1 MQRRMYRSLTAAALG
16 GILLAGCGAKKKE
29 AEAEPVVP
37 VEVTEAKRD
46 SIQRIVQADGILYPV
61 EQSNIIP
68 KIGAPIKSF
77 AVSRGDHV
85 HKGQLLAILEN
96 RDLAASVTDAK
107 GTYEQASAQYRNTAS
122 ATVPDEVVKAQ
133 QDTQAAKQA
142 LDGAQKLLQNREQMF
157 REGAIARRMVDDAA
171 TAYAQAKSTYET
183 AQKHLESLQ
192 RVSRQEEVK
201 SAAGQMES
209 ANGKYQAAQAQLSY
223 SEVRSP
229 IDGVVADR
237 PLYPGEMAAAGSP
250 LIMVMN
256 LSRVIARANIPVAQ
270 AVTLRV
276 GQTARIAQTDAP
288 IEVQGTVKVVSPA
301 VDPNST
307 TVEVWVEAG
316 NPGEKLKSG
325 VTVHISVLAET
336 IKDAVVIP
344 PAALLPSQQGGT
356 IVMVVGA
363 DSVAHERKIEVGVR
377 EAEKL
382 QVVSGIQPGEKVVT
396 VGGLGLQDGGKV
408 QIGKPAAEK
417 PDKAGGDKGDKDDKD
432 DKGK

>member
-1 MQRRMYRSLTAAALG
+1 MQRRMYRSLTVATLFGLWLTACG
-16 GILLAGCGAKKKE
+16 GKKKE

-68 KIGAPIKSF
+68 KISAPIKSF

-96 RDLAASVTDAK
+96 RDLAAGVTDAK

-122 ATVPDEVVKAQ
+122 ATVPDELVKAQ

-142 LDGAQKLLQNREQMF
+142 MDAAQKLLQSREQMF

-229 IDGVVADR
+229 IDGVVSDR

-276 GQTARIAQTDAP
+276 GQPARVAQTDAP

-307 TVEVWVEAG
+307 TVEVWVEAA

-377 EAEKL
+377 ETEKL
-382 QVVSGIQPGEKVVT
+382 QVVSGLQPGEKVVT

-408 QIGKPAAEK
+408 QIGKPGAEK

>member
-1 MQRRMYRSLTAAALG
+1 MPKRTYRSLTVAALCG
-16 GILLAGCGAKKKE
+16 VWLAGCGSKEKKD
-29 AEAEPVVP
+29 EAEPVVP

-46 SIQRIVQADGILYPV
+46 SIQRLVQADGILFPV
-61 EQSNIIP
+61 EQANIVP
-68 KIGAPIKSF
+68 KISAPVKSF
-77 AVSRGDHV
+77 SVSRGDHV
-85 HKGQLLAILEN
+85 RKGQVLAVLEN
-96 RDLAASVTDAK
+96 RDLAAGVTDTK
-107 GTYEQASAQYRNTAS
+107 GSYEQASAQYRNTAS

-133 QDTQAAKQA
+133 QDAQAAKQTMDA
-142 LDGAQKLLQNREQMF
+142 AQKLLQSREQLF
-157 REGAIARRMVDDAA
+157 REGAIARRTVDEAGV
-171 TAYAQAKSTYET
+171 TYAQAKSTYET

-192 RVSRQEEVK
+192 RVSREEEVK
-201 SAAGQMES
+201 SAAGQMDS

-237 PLYPGEMAAAGSP
+237 PLYPGEMAAAGTP
-250 LIMVMN
+250 LLMVMN

-270 AVTLRV
+270 AVALKV
-276 GQTARIAQTDAP
+276 GQSARIVQTDSA
-288 IEVQGTVKVVSPA
+288 IEVQGSVKVVSPA

-307 TVEVWVEAG
+307 TVEVWVEAA

-363 DSVAHERKIEVGVR
+363 DSVAHERKIEAGVR
-377 EAEKL
+377 ETEKL
-382 QVVSGIQPGEKVVT
+382 QVVSGLQPGEKVIT
-396 VGGLGLQDGGKV
+396 VGGLGLQDGAKV

-417 PDKAGGDKGDKDDKD
+417 PDKASGDKD

>member
-1 MQRRMYRSLTAAALG
+1 MPSRTCRSLMVAAPCCV
-16 GILLAGCGAKKKE
+16 LLAGCGASKKA

-37 VEVTEAKRD
+37 VEVTEARRD
-46 SIQRIVQADGILYPV
+46 SIQRIVQADGILFPV

-68 KIGAPIKSF
+68 KISAPVKSF

-85 HKGQLLAILEN
+85 RKGQLLAVLES
-96 RDLAASVTDAK
+96 RDLAAGVQDAK
-107 GTYEQASAQYRNTAS
+107 DTYEQASAQYRNTAA
-122 ATVPDEVVKAQ
+122 ATVPDDLVKAQ
-133 QDTQAAKQA
+133 QDTLAAKQA
-142 LDGAQKLLQNREQMF
+142 LDAAQKLLQSREQLF
-157 REGAIARRMVDDAA
+157 REGAIARRNVDDAA

-183 AQKHLESLQ
+183 AQKHLESMQ
-192 RVSRQEEVK
+192 RVSREEVVK

-209 ANGKYQAAQAQLSY
+209 AQGKYQAAQAQLSY

-229 IDGVVADR
+229 IDGVIADR

-256 LSRVIARANIPVAQ
+256 LSRVIARANVPVAQ
-270 AVTLRV
+270 AAAVKV
-276 GQTARIAQTDAP
+276 GQSARLAQTDAP

-307 TVEVWVEAG
+307 TVEVWVEAA

-325 VTVHISVLAET
+325 VTVHMSVLAET
-336 IKDAVVIP
+336 VRDAVVIP

-363 DSVAHERKIEVGVR
+363 DSVAHERKVEIGVR
-377 EAEKL
+377 EPEKL
-382 QVVSGIQPGEKVVT
+382 QVVSGLQPGEKVIT
-396 VGGLGLQDGGKV
+396 VGGLGFQDGAKV
-408 QIGKPAAEK
+408 QIGKPAAENPAK
-417 PDKAGGDKGDKDDKD
+417 DAGDKD